1 MGDRIA
7 SSGARD
13 LAQLH
18 EWVEY
23 GRHAQQRRAHMI
35 LLRRQ
40 GLPNWLIAHR
50 LGVHRDTVRRWV
62 ARYRARGPVG
72 LWHANSGRTH
82 PAKFTDATVAT
93 IRAIAS
99 QPPGARSEAFATWSL
114 QKLRAHVIRME
125 IVHDISVE
133 GLRQL
138 LARTGGRPPGW
149 PPPATDRIALD
160 RTAQL
165 ALRRLAGDR
174 DIGRRA
180 VIVLAAAD
188 GSLAKAI
195 ALDLG
200 VTVNTVR
207 RWVRRF
213 AAGGVPALERVP
225 RRGGRVRFTADVRAR
240 ICAYAA
246 CSPRTLGLARAEWSL
261 VALRDHLIANQIVPT
276 ISTEWLRQ
284 ILRGWLRGGEAMCAR
299 LGIRSEAVHAAHPG
313 LRTSQLPALRQ
324 ITARA
329 ARTLAAH

>member
-18 EWVEY
+18 EWVEH
-23 GRHAQQRRAHMI
+23 GRRAQQRRARMI

-40 GLPNWLIAHR
+40 GLPNWLIASR
-50 LGVHRDTVRRWV
+50 LGVHRDTVRRWL

-82 PAKFTDATVAT
+82 PPKFAAATARA

-99 QPPGARSEAFATWSL
+99 QPPSAHGEVFATWSL
-114 QKLRAHVIRME
+114 QKLRSHVVRTG

-133 GLRQL
+133 GLRRL

-149 PPPATDRIALD
+149 PPPATDRVAVD

-165 ALRRLAGDR
+165 ALRRLACDR

-213 AAGGVPALERVP
+213 AAGGVPALERAP
-225 RRGGRVRFTADVRAR
+225 RRGGRLQFTADVRAR
-240 ICAYAA
+240 IFACAA
-246 CSPRTLGLARAEWSL
+246 CPPRTLGLARAEWSL

-284 ILRGWLRGGEAMCAR
+284 ILRRWLRDGEAMSSR
-299 LGIRSEAVHAAHPG
+299 LGLRSEAVRSAHSG